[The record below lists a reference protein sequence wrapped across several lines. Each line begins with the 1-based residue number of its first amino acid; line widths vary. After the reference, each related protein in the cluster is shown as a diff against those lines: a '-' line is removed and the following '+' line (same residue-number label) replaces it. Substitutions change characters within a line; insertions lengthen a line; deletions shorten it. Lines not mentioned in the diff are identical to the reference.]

1 MKFEVE
7 VENTNSW
14 VVFVYKLQGKYEN
27 TIVFYLLKYLIC
39 AVLRRCSTRT
49 HINISAIVL
58 NSQHKQFLLF
68 LS

>member
-27 TIVFYLLKYLIC
+27 TIIFFFSNIWY
-39 AVLRRCSTRT
+39 VLY
-49 HINISAIVL
+49 
-58 NSQHKQFLLF
+58 
-68 LS
+68 